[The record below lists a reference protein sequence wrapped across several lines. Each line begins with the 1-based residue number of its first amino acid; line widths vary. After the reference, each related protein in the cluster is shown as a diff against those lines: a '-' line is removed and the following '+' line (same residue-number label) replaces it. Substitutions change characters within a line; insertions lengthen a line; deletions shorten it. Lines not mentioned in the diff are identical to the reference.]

1 MQRRNFLRDLSCSA
15 LLLLA
20 NGGIK
25 PLQAA
30 GLLSAQA
37 PDRFRF
43 AITSDGHYGQPKT
56 SYDDFYRDIC
66 KAINAFHQRSP
77 LQFTVAN
84 GDLFHD
90 QPAFLEAAAN
100 ALKPIATPLYV
111 TKGNHDMVS
120 DNRWK
125 EVWKQDVNQAVE
137 LGDNILLL
145 GTTSDEKG
153 TYLSP
158 NSDWFAEQFKK
169 YSSAKNIFLFFHIT
183 PIKWTQHA
191 VDANAFQQL
200 LKEQKNIRAAF
211 NGHDHQEDGVKMF
224 GSIPFLFDGHFGG
237 SWGVNYRGFR
247 VVEILPDNS
256 LLTYM
261 MSPVEK
267 MAELSIYNS
276 L

>member
-1 MQRRNFLRDLSCSA
+1 MQRRKFLRDLSCSA
-15 LLLLA
+15 LLLMA

-25 PLQAA
+25 TVNA
-30 GLLSAQA
+30 GGFLPQQA

-43 AITSDGHYGQPKT
+43 AVTSDGHYGQPKT
-56 SYDDFYRDIC
+56 TYDDYYREIC
-66 KAINAFHQRSP
+66 SAINAFHQQSP

-90 QPAFLEAAAN
+90 NPDFLEGAVK

-111 TKGNHDMVS
+111 TQGNHDHVS
-120 DNRWK
+120 AARWK
-125 EVWKQDVNQAVE
+125 EAWNQEVNQAVE
-137 LGDNILLL
+137 LGENILLL
-145 GTTSDEKG
+145 GTTSNEKG
-153 TYLSP
+153 IYLSP
-158 NSDWFAEQFKK
+158 DTEWFASKFKQYK
-169 YSSAKNIFLFFHIT
+169 NAKNIFLFFHIT
-183 PIKWTQHA
+183 PIKWTDHG
-191 VDANAFQQL
+191 VDAQAFQQL
-200 LKEQKNIRAAF
+200 LKEQKNVRAVF
-211 NGHDHQEDGVKMF
+211 NGHDHHEDGVKMF

-247 VVEILPDNS
+247 VVELLPNNS

>member
-1 MQRRNFLRDLSCSA
+1 MQRRKFLRDLSCSA
-15 LLLLA
+15 LLLMA

-25 PLQAA
+25 TVNA
-30 GLLSAQA
+30 GGFLPQQA

-43 AITSDGHYGQPKT
+43 AVTSDGHYGQPKT
-56 SYDDFYRDIC
+56 TYDDYYREIC
-66 KAINAFHQRSP
+66 SAINTFHQQSP

-90 QPAFLEAAAN
+90 NPDFLEGAVK

-111 TKGNHDMVS
+111 TQGNHDHVS
-120 DNRWK
+120 AARWK
-125 EVWKQDVNQAVE
+125 EAWNQEVNQAVE
-137 LGDNILLL
+137 LGENILLL
-145 GTTSDEKG
+145 GTTSNEKG
-153 TYLSP
+153 IYLSP
-158 NSDWFAEQFKK
+158 DTEWFASKFKQYK
-169 YSSAKNIFLFFHIT
+169 NAKNIFLFFHIT
-183 PIKWTQHA
+183 PIKWTDHG
-191 VDANAFQQL
+191 VDAQAFQQL
-200 LKEQKNIRAAF
+200 LKEQKNVRAVF
-211 NGHDHQEDGVKMF
+211 NGHDHHEDGVKMF

-247 VVEILPDNS
+247 VVELLPNNS